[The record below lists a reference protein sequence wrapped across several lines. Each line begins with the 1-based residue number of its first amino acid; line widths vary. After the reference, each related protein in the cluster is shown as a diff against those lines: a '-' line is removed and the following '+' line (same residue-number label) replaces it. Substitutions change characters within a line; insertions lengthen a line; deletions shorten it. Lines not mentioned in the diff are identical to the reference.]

1 MLKVQ
6 LPFAKPSR
14 FLALTLGRPP
24 TIQNSAL
31 DRVRLPDPKT
41 ADKPPSSP
49 RIIDASCEFGFFYM
63 RCKLI
68 HILDDILERIY
79 SNRDQQDND
88 VGSSVKQLALD
99 VTMHFDSLLNEWE
112 AELPEYL
119 RTSGEGLDSSIPWAQ
134 QANIL
139 RQK

>member
-1 MLKVQ
+1 
-6 LPFAKPSR
+6 
-14 FLALTLGRPP
+14 
-24 TIQNSAL
+24 
-31 DRVRLPDPKT
+31 
-41 ADKPPSSP
+41 
-49 RIIDASCEFGFFYM
+49 M